1 MTGSQ
6 ETFNA
11 RADSAASALK
21 GTMNLP
27 SKTVA
32 VGPDGQPAKPLPPMG
47 SYLRSQIEQRQQLA
61 QDEQAARSSSPPQ
74 NIHPSNGEAV
84 NGTTE
89 TAEHEAQ
96 EGELSP
102 NAMRRFSELTG
113 QLRERERALGEAVQR
128 TRAQDEE
135 IARVRSEIDAIR
147 QANERLQQEHR
158 KILDQTLDGLD
169 PETRATV
176 LMESKIAELLAEQE
190 RRIASRFETQL
201 KSLRERTEEDDYA
214 KLRKY
219 RNFDIQVHKP
229 LIEMFRTQNPACSV
243 EQAYKAVAEPGELTI
258 QGSPIAP
265 SVPPVLEPGKGP
277 TAEHMVPRPK
287 QDPNQKMVEDARRVK
302 ELMSS
307 SNPADHK
314 EGIRLAERNI
324 KERLSGRF

>member
-47 SYLRSQIEQRQQLA
+47 SYLRTQIEQRQQLA

-74 NIHPSNGEAV
+74 TTHTSNGEAV
-84 NGTTE
+84 NGTAE

-147 QANERLQQEHR
+147 QANERLQSEHR

-176 LMESKIAELLAEQE
+176 LMESKIAELL
-190 RRIASRFETQL
+190 
-201 KSLRERTEEDDYA
+201 
-214 KLRKY
+214 
-219 RNFDIQVHKP
+219 
-229 LIEMFRTQNPACSV
+229 
-243 EQAYKAVAEPGELTI
+243 
-258 QGSPIAP
+258 
-265 SVPPVLEPGKGP
+265 
-277 TAEHMVPRPK
+277 
-287 QDPNQKMVEDARRVK
+287 
-302 ELMSS
+302 
-307 SNPADHK
+307 
-314 EGIRLAERNI
+314 
-324 KERLSGRF
+324 